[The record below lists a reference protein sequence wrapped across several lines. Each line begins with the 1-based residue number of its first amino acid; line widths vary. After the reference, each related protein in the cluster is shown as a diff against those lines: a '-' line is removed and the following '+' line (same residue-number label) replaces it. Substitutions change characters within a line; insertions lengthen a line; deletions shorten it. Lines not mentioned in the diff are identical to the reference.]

1 MAHVF
6 VAVTKALSEKCQ
18 GRCSFL
24 TSQWVGWPRV
34 LNSRG
39 ATSGPPVKLLGHRAK
54 DLLFE
59 LRERSLAVWH
69 SRVSRRSWWS
79 HHACVSHHDHGVVIL
94 HSFTYCW
101 RYPMAVCVNMEWTL
115 TLHWN
120 HADGTFVVVSV
131 SENLPIV
138 PHYDPLPAI
147 LVSASVLL
155 PCVLHLLCSQLILHM
170 RHWFIVTWPPPL
182 HTDLQ
187 GSAVFTASDVH

>member
-1 MAHVF
+1 MYCLCTQKTVSLLFFCNFQTANTF
-6 VAVTKALSEKCQ
+6 CALIIPVSPRGPRVCGCNQSTQRKMS
-18 GRCSFL
+18 RSLFFSDF
-24 TSQWVGWPRV
+24 TVYPVGWPRV

-101 RYPMAVCVNMEWTL
+101 RATSCPMAVCVNMEWTL

-120 HADGTFVVVSV
+120 HEDGTCGCLCEWKFTH
-131 SENLPIV
+131 L
-138 PHYDPLPAI
+138 PHYDPLP
-147 LVSASVLL
+147 
-155 PCVLHLLCSQLILHM
+155 
-170 RHWFIVTWPPPL
+170 
-182 HTDLQ
+182 
-187 GSAVFTASDVH
+187 